1 MKYVVDP
8 ALCTGHGQCFARA
21 SAVYS
26 LDDEGFNA
34 TMGVP
39 VDVPPNLED
48 EAREGVQACPEGAIM
63 LHQ

>member
-21 SAVYS
+21 SGVYS
-26 LDDEGFNA
+26 LDDDGFNA
-34 TMGVP
+34 QMGVS
-39 VDVPPNLED
+39 VDVPQDRED
-48 EAREGVQACPEGAIM
+48 EAREGVAACPEGAIM